1 MLGFR
6 CSQLDLLA
14 IASVVLLLCYLHTK
28 KQNAKPPLHPGPNLP
43 TIIGNMRKAPGQKL
57 WETYNSWAEEYGKLI
72 NSYLWDVVNMS
83 TSCFG
88 SHTILLNS
96 FKVAYDLLER
106 RSSIYSSRAHYT
118 MFHDLVGAGGATAF
132 QPYGKKWRKHRT
144 LFQKYMNQTAVKV
157 FQTQQLV
164 AARGLLRS
172 LLKTPEEYQ
181 EHITD
186 MTAGVVM
193 GIAYGRE
200 IVPKADPFI
209 ALSQNNSAA
218 FAAAVRRGGYLVNVF
233 PMLKY
238 VPAWVPGAGFQKQAQ
253 EMRKL
258 ANHFRNAPFRE
269 VKSRVSAGTARPCF
283 VSSALFDLGT
293 DDESNDDVDA
303 VKHVAGGLFGAGF
316 RTTSASIHTFI
327 LAMVLYP
334 DVQKKAQ
341 AELDSVIGHERLP
354 EFSDRPHLPYI
365 EAIVKEVFRWIP
377 VLPTAIHHVT
387 TEDDVYEG
395 HRIPANSV
403 VIPNCLQVYCILPRI
418 LHDPDMYPNPYAFCP
433 ERFLPDK
440 DGFVARDP
448 AIGGIFGFGRR
459 VCPGRHFA
467 DAFVWVTAASILSV
481 FDITNA
487 VDNYG
492 RKIDVNYARDPAS
505 SFLSQPRP
513 FKCSITPRSSA
524 AEAMIM
530 QLE

>member
-1 MLGFR
+1 MVGFHY
-6 CSQLDLLA
+6 CQLDFLA
-14 IASVVLLLCYLHTK
+14 IASVVLLLCYLYTK

-43 TIIGNMRKAPGQKL
+43 TIMGNMREFPGQKL
-57 WETYNSWAEEYGKLI
+57 WESYNSWAEEYG
-72 NSYLWDVVNMS
+72 DVVNMS

-96 FKVAYDLLER
+96 FKAAYDLLER
-106 RSSIYSSRAHYT
+106 RSSIYSSRAHST
-118 MFHDLVGAGGATAF
+118 MFHDLMDAGGATVF
-132 QPYGKKWRKHRT
+132 QPYGKNWQKHRT
-144 LFQKYMNQTAVKV
+144 LFHKYMNQTAVKV

-172 LLKTPEEYQ
+172 LLNSPEEYR
-181 EHITD
+181 EHVTD

-193 GIAYGRE
+193 EIAYGRE

-209 ALSQNNSAA
+209 ALSERNSAA

-233 PMLKY
+233 PTLKY
-238 VPAWVPGAGFQKQAQ
+238 VPAWVPGAGFQKHAQ

-258 ANHFRNAPFRE
+258 VHHLRNAPFRE
-269 VKSRVSAGTARPCF
+269 LKSRVLAGTARPCF
-283 VSSALFDLGT
+283 VSGALSNLGT
-293 DDESNDDVDA
+293 DDESNDDVDT
-303 VKHVAGGLFGAGF
+303 VKHVAGGIFGAGF
-316 RTTSASIHTFI
+316 KTTSASIHTFI

-341 AELDSVIGHERLP
+341 AELDSVVGHERLP

-377 VLPTAIHHVT
+377 ALPTAIPHVT

-403 VIPNCLQVYCILPRI
+403 VIPNCWRI

-492 RKIDVNYARDPAS
+492 RKIDANYARDPAP

-513 FKCSITPRSSA
+513 FKCSITPRSSS